1 MSKLPNANALYIRNN
16 ATFPERGTQYELG
29 TG

>member
-1 MSKLPNANALYIRNN
+1 MSKLLNVNVLYIRNY